1 MSGKT
6 NMLKKYKLQ
15 NSNLVEAKENLSELL
30 IFSAPTPDEKKFLT
44 DTFEIDEH
52 TLNSALDPEELSRLE
67 FEPKHIAMIFKRPRN
82 YSGKDQ
88 LLFKVA
94 SMGMFL
100 FKERLVVVI
109 SEDIPLLVGKR
120 FQKVLSLKDIFL
132 KLIYNSISH
141 YIEHLKVINMIT
153 DEIEKKI
160 STSLEN
166 KYLLNLFS
174 LEKSLVYYSNAI
186 NSNGFVFE
194 KLKNF
199 SGRIGFDEKAL
210 EILDDIIVENS
221 QCFRQADIY
230 SNILAS
236 LMDARVSVVNN
247 NLNIL
252 MKTLNLIAISIMLP
266 TFVVSLFSMNVGIPL
281 QKKPYAFWF
290 ILGLAVVSV
299 ILTISFWK
307 RKKW

>member
-1 MSGKT
+1 
-6 NMLKKYKLQ
+6 MLKKYLLQ
-15 NSNLVEAKENLSELL
+15 NHKLMESASEESDLF
-30 IFSAPTPDEKKFLT
+30 IFAAPTPDEKKFLT
-44 DTFEIDEH
+44 DTFKIDEH
-52 TLNSALDPEELSRLE
+52 TLHSALDPEELSRLE
-67 FEPKHIAMIFKRPRN
+67 FEPEHIALIFKRPRN

-94 SMGMFL
+94 SMGIFL
-100 FKERLVVVI
+100 FKEKLVVLI
-109 SEDIPLLVGKR
+109 SEDIPLVVGKR
-120 FQKVLSLKDIFL
+120 FNKVQSLKEVFL
-132 KLIYNSISH
+132 KFIYDSIAH
-141 YIEHLKVINMIT
+141 YIEHLKVMNMIT

-199 SGRIGFDEKAL
+199 SGRIGFDERLL
-210 EILDDIIVENS
+210 EMLDDIIVENS

-236 LMDARVSVVNN
+236 LMDARASVVNN

-266 TFVVSLFSMNVGIPL
+266 TFVVSLFSMNVSIPL
-281 QKKPYAFWF
+281 QRKPYAFWF
-290 ILGLAVVSV
+290 ILGLAIISV
-299 ILTISFWK
+299 ISTIYFIWR

>member
-1 MSGKT
+1 
-6 NMLKKYKLQ
+6 MLKKYKLQ
-15 NSNLVEAKENLSELL
+15 NLKLTETEDDASEFLV
-30 IFSAPTPDEKKFLT
+30 FSAPTPQEKKVLI
-44 DTFEIDEH
+44 DTFKIDEH

-67 FEPKHIAMIFKRPRN
+67 FEPEHIALIFKRPKN

-100 FKERLVVVI
+100 FKEKLIIVL
-109 SEDIPLLVGKR
+109 SEDIPLLEGKR
-120 FQKVLSLKDIFL
+120 FNKLESLKETFL
-132 KLIYNSISH
+132 KLIYDSISH

-199 SGRIGFDEKAL
+199 SARIGFDEKAL
-210 EILDDIIVENS
+210 EMLDDIIVENS

-281 QKKPYAFWF
+281 QKNPYAFWF
-290 ILGLAVVSV
+290 ILALAVISV
-299 ILTISFWK
+299 ALTVYFFRR